1 MSTSKTVLLTL
12 GRLPVALDIA
22 RAFDQAGW
30 RVIVADPWAMH
41 LLKMSR
47 SVARCYVTDSP
58 QAGPASYVEQLI
70 RIADEESVDL
80 IVPVSEESV
89 YVAALRDKALPVFS
103 KTQQATLALHDKYRF
118 IEMAGELGLPT
129 PRTALADDASALTE
143 TTASVS
149 KPRFS
154 CSGRGVAF
162 HAAGDA
168 VPADGQVVVQEALDG
183 DAQSAFCVASNG
195 ELTAHA
201 VYRPTLS
208 DGSVGIAFER
218 VSDCGALMDWV
229 ESFVRQTGHTGFI
242 SFDFIVDEH
251 GRALPIECN
260 PRATSGIHFITAET
274 LFESIA
280 GERAFDAAEEY
291 RDTRLKESYSCFTRL
306 LASAFSRDQFRRIAT
321 IMRTSRDVTWRRD
334 DPWPFLLMMINSS
347 RIVWSAM
354 TSKHSFASAAIADV
368 EWRPEA
374 SL

>member
-12 GRLPVALDIA
+12 GRLPVALDVA

-30 RVIVADPWAMH
+30 RVVVADPWGMH

-58 QAGPASYVEQLI
+58 RAGPASYIEQLI

-103 KTQQATLALHDKYRF
+103 KSHQETLDLHDKYRF
-118 IEMAGELGLPT
+118 IELAGQLGLPA
-129 PRTALADDASALTE
+129 PRSALAGDATALTE
-143 TTASVS
+143 MTPFVS

-162 HAAGDA
+162 HAAGDS
-168 VPADGQVVVQEALDG
+168 VSSDRRVVLQETLSG
-183 DAQSAFCVASNG
+183 DAQSAFCVARDGVLS
-195 ELTAHA
+195 AHA
-201 VYRPTLS
+201 VYRPTLR

-218 VSDCGALMDWV
+218 VSDCAALMDWV
-229 ESFVRQTGHTGFI
+229 EVFVRETGHTGFI
-242 SFDFIVDEH
+242 SFDFFVDEH

-260 PRATSGIHFITAET
+260 PRATSGIHFIAPET
-274 LFESIA
+274 LFESIV
-280 GERAFDAAEEY
+280 GSRQFDASRAY

-306 LASAFSRDQFRRIAT
+306 LASVFSPHRFRQIAA
-321 IMRTSRDVTWRRD
+321 IMRASRDVTWRRE
-334 DPWPFLLMMINSS
+334 DPWPFLLMMVNSS

-354 TSKHSFASAAIADV
+354 TSDHSFASAAIADV
-368 EWRPEA
+368 EWRPDDMP
-374 SL
+374 